1 MRPRKETTMRD
12 TRTLSTVKLVSGIVA
27 IIGALLA
34 AMMIYTESEP
44 GALPLALIV
53 LGGIGYVIAR
63 LKLRGD

>member
-1 MRPRKETTMRD
+1 MRPSKETTVRE
-12 TRTLSTVKLVSGIVA
+12 TRTLGTVKRVCGIVSVV
-27 IIGALLA
+27 GALLA

-53 LGGIGYVIAR
+53 AGGIGYVIAR